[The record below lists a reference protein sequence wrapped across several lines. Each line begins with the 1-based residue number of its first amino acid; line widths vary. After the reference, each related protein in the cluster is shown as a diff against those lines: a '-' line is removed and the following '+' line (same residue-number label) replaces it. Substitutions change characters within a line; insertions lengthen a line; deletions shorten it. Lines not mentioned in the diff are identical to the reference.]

1 MEKKSLYD
9 ILDGFEWEVHDL
21 EGNFIAVE
29 KIKTYRVYQNM
40 TQFAIDIEAG
50 NKEEALDKAKQRP
63 ALDWSE
69 YEPNEDNITY
79 EVVQL

>member
-1 MEKKSLYD
+1 MPKY
-9 ILDGFEWEVHDL
+9 
-21 EGNFIAVE
+21 
-29 KIKTYRVYQNM
+29 KTYRVYQNM

-63 ALDWSE
+63 AFDWSE